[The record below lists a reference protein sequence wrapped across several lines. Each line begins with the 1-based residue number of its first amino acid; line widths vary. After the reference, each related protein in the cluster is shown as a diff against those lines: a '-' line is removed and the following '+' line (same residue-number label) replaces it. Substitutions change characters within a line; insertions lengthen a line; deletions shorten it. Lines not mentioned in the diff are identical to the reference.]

1 MAVIVDVKE
10 TLDKFYLSYS
20 RYSLYMGN
28 SLQNDISSDGLSL
41 KMTQWLSPILYK
53 LGLTGDMWSL
63 NRIVRKMAHVF
74 EFAVLGGCLYVALH
88 QFNREYAGLKVIFI
102 GLVIAVMD
110 ECLQLASIGR
120 HASIR
125 DVAIDTAG
133 VIIGVAVVQVILSI
147 YRRIR
152 HS

>member
-1 MAVIVDVKE
+1 MAKKTPFSQIDAGVK
-10 TLDKFYLSYS
+10 KFL
-20 RYSLYMGN
+20 RKDL
-28 SLQNDISSDGLSL
+28 
-41 KMTQWLSPILYK
+41 P
-53 LGLTGDMWSL
+53 
-63 NRIVRKMAHVF
+63 RIVGKMAHVF

>member
-1 MAVIVDVKE
+1 MKRWILYIVLGLIVFFIWD
-10 TLDKFYLSYS
+10 
-20 RYSLYMGN
+20 N

-88 QFNREYAGLKVIFI
+88 NLIVNMQDLK
-102 GLVIAVMD
+102 
-110 ECLQLASIGR
+110 
-120 HASIR
+120 
-125 DVAIDTAG
+125 
-133 VIIGVAVVQVILSI
+133 
-147 YRRIR
+147 
-152 HS
+152 